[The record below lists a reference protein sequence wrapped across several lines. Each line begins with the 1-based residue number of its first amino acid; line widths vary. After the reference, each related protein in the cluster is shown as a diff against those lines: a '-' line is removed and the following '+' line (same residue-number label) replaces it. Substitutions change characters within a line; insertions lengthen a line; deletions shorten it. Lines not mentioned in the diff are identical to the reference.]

1 MISFSISQLASSRL
15 PIQGCALNA
24 IFNSIAIVLPVV
36 LMLVIGRLFARAK
49 GFHVELSRGIGSLV
63 FWVCL
68 PALTFR
74 EIVRSGAGSIVE
86 GRLCLGLLAAI
97 VVCAVLGYRYARL
110 RGAPENKVG
119 VIAQGS
125 FRSNMMYVGLPVLI
139 YYAQARSSA
148 AGGDAAVRDRIAQLT
163 AVSAAVSIPVL
174 NIATILAFEFCR
186 RNRPGHVFSP
196 LKVARDIVFNPL
208 ILAVVFAAAITI
220 IPGGRTWFDKDGV
233 TGKTLDMVAAAA
245 LPLALFSIGAILDAR
260 RAFAGLSET
269 LPVAFIK
276 LLFMPALGL
285 AIFYA
290 LGLRG
295 APLAVGVIL
304 LACPD
309 AAGGHAMATEYGGDE
324 ELAGEL
330 VAITTL
336 LCPLTLVGW
345 LSVLAMFE

>member
-1 MISFSISQLASSRL
+1 M
-15 PIQGCALNA
+15 
-24 IFNSIAIVLPVV
+24 
-36 LMLVIGRLFARAK
+36 
-49 GFHVELSRGIGSLV
+49 
-63 FWVCL
+63 
-68 PALTFR
+68 
-74 EIVRSGAGSIVE
+74 
-86 GRLCLGLLAAI
+86 
-97 VVCAVLGYRYARL
+97 LGYRYARL

-148 AGGDAAVRDRIAQLT
+148 AGGDPGIRDRIAQLT
-163 AVSAAVSIPVL
+163 AVCAAVSIPIL

-186 RNRPGHVFSP
+186 RKRPGHVFSP
-196 LKVARDIVFNPL
+196 LKIAGDIAFNPL
-208 ILAVVFAAAITI
+208 ILAVVFAAVVTL
-220 IPGGRTWFDKDGV
+220 IPGGRSWFDKDCV
-233 TGKTLDMVAAAA
+233 TGKTLDMVASAA

-276 LLFMPALGL
+276 LFFMPALGL

-345 LSVLAMFE
+345 LSVLALFE